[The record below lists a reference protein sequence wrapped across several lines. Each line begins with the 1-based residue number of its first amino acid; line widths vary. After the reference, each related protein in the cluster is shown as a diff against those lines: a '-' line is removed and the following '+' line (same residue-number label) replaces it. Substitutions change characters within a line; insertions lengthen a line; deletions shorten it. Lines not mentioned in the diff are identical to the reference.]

1 MSLRTI
7 LSIAILAFL
16 TITIMQNTTES
27 EFIILGVSIVVP
39 KTTMLT
45 TISVSA
51 FLLGVLVSWPRRK
64 KHKITDRDDD
74 TDEYDNTTKR
84 NNSTLSDED
93 RDYIS

>member
-1 MSLRTI
+1 MSFRTI

-27 EFIILGVSIVVP
+27 EFIILGVSTVVP

>member
-1 MSLRTI
+1 MSFRTI
-7 LSIAILAFL
+7 LSITVLAFL

-27 EFIILGVSIVVP
+27 EFIILGVATVVP

-51 FLLGVLVSWPRRK
+51 FLLGVLVSWPRKK
-64 KHKITDRDDD
+64 KHKITDCDDN
-74 TDEYDNTTKR
+74 TDEYNNAAKR

>member
-27 EFIILGVSIVVP
+27 EFVILGVSTVVP

-64 KHKITDRDDD
+64 RNKHTEY
-74 TDEYDNTTKR
+74 DESSDENDNTTKR

>member
-1 MSLRTI
+1 MSFRTI
-7 LSIAILAFL
+7 LSITVLAFL

-27 EFIILGVSIVVP
+27 EFIILGVATVVP

-51 FLLGVLVSWPRRK
+51 FLLGVLVSWPRKK
-64 KHKITDRDDD
+64 KHKISDHDDD
-74 TDEYDNTTKR
+74 TGEYNNAAKR